1 MADPPKP
8 RGPCDF
14 RDPWAPWDACGPR
27 DPCEVRLRDRWA
39 AEAER
44 LLAEAERLL
53 AEAERL
59 LAEAERLLGR
69 RRAVLALDGD
79 RLEVAVVLAVCRA
92 AGVLRAE
99 LLLVVGLA
107 ALDREAVAAESR
119 AARLDREAVA
129 PESRAARLDREAGAP
144 ESRAARVVAARE
156 PPLWVVREPLLCD
169 PLGLAP
175 FRRDRL
181 DADRRLPELL
191 DVVEGSAMTLL
202 GYSKL

>member
-1 MADPPKP
+1 
-8 RGPCDF
+8 
-14 RDPWAPWDACGPR
+14 
-27 DPCEVRLRDRWA
+27 VRLRDRWA

-44 LLAEAERLL
+44 LLV
-53 AEAERL
+53 
-59 LAEAERLLGR
+59 R

-79 RLEVAVVLAVCRA
+79 RLEVAVVSAVCRA

-107 ALDREAVAAESR
+107 ALDREAVA
-119 AARLDREAVA
+119 L
-129 PESRAARLDREAGAP
+129 

-156 PPLWVVREPLLCD
+156 PPLWAPREPLLCD

-181 DADRRLPELL
+181 DAARRLRGLF
-191 DVVEGSAMTLL
+191 DVVELSAMTLL
-202 GYSKL
+202 R